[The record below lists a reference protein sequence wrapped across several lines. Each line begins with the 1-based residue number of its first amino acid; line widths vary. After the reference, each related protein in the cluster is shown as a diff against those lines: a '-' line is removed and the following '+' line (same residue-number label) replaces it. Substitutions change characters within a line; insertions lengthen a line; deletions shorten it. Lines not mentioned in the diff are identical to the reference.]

1 MLRVG
6 LVEKSNH
13 FRLRGDDLF
22 WLSPYTTNLRPQA
35 TRMASCD
42 CGVDYKLAPGSN
54 GKWTYTVLLPF
65 HRVRRRSARR
75 QLDHR

>member
-54 GKWTYTVLLPF
+54 GQMDLHRAATVSPGTTALSPTP
-65 HRVRRRSARR
+65 A
-75 QLDHR
+75 